1 MSVSELKTQLV
12 SRCGLPEPRQLLST
26 MGGRLISGGFTI
38 ADICGTSSAV
48 RMHLDCR
55 SATARSDHANGR
67 DATTPPVKPR
77 QLDTPSQP
85 RQLDTLP
92 SPHPSPSF
100 APRAPMVEMPFE
112 PITFCRSQPKHDFAP
127 ADRWCA
133 VQSQDVV
140 MAHERR
146 LAVLLDETTRYL
158 TREIPAT
165 NGLERLLVFR
175 PKQPSEGQSTEGP
188 PRLRRAVRLPNG
200 LPSLYPG
207 FQGSVILVAASTRV
221 VVHIHTFCF
230 FAHAMCMYACVA
242 CTLQE

>member
-1 MSVSELKTQLV
+1 MTIPASTSVSELKTQLV
-12 SRCGLPEPRQLLST
+12 SRCGLPEPQQLLST
-26 MGGRLISGGFTI
+26 MGGGLISGGFTI

-77 QLDTPSQP
+77 QLDT
-85 RQLDTLP
+85 LP

-127 ADRWCA
+127 ADLWCA

-140 MAHERR
+140 NRR
-146 LAVLLDETTRYL
+146 WPSVVLPAVLEQTSWGPASRSSGPGMPRGIAAWCPNTT
-158 TREIPAT
+158 
-165 NGLERLLVFR
+165 
-175 PKQPSEGQSTEGP
+175 PSP
-188 PRLRRAVRLPNG
+188 
-200 LPSLYPG
+200 
-207 FQGSVILVAASTRV
+207 
-221 VVHIHTFCF
+221 
-230 FAHAMCMYACVA
+230 A
-242 CTLQE
+242 CTTSYTTFGSRCALPQAVQTVVSRSL